1 MKNETASHVVCL
13 RHAEAQVNVDAYF
26 SSAIPGTPLT
36 ERGRRQASAAALNL
50 VQYDV
55 TAVYASP
62 LLRARQTGEIVA
74 ETLGVPLTLLPDLR
88 EVGMGARE
96 ETPGTNAEFFHHPSF
111 QAWLHRTDLDAAFE
125 GGETGRELMLRMR
138 AALDTVATEHSG
150 ETSVVVSHGGSL
162 VAGLLSLCQDL
173 TYADVEH
180 GVPANG
186 AVIRLERRD
195 DIWSCRSWPTA
206 DIGTQG

>member
-1 MKNETASHVVCL
+1 MKSEKASQVVCL

-36 ERGRRQASAAALNL
+36 ERGTMQASAAALNL
-50 VQYDV
+50 VPYDV

-62 LLRARQTGEIVA
+62 LLRARQTGEILA
-74 ETLGVPLTLLPDLR
+74 ETLGVPLTLLHDLR

-111 QAWLHRTDLDAAFE
+111 QAWLHGTDLDASFE
-125 GGETGRELMLRMR
+125 GGETGREVTTRVR
-138 AALDTVATEHSG
+138 AALDTVAAAHPGQT
-150 ETSVVVSHGGSL
+150 TVVVSHGGCL
-162 VAGLLSLCQDL
+162 VAGLLGLCDDL

-186 AVIRLERRD
+186 AAIRLERWAAA
-195 DIWSCRSWPTA
+195 WSCRSWPTA
-206 DIGTQG
+206 P